1 MGKANINNKHKQ
13 LATTIMQSLTF
24 ISALQFTITCIVS
37 EIVKTL
43 QSFFNIYNW
52 KWNTQSLNQS
62 KTIIT
67 KFFVKYKYNWKYN
80 TSH

>member
-1 MGKANINNKHKQ
+1 MGKANINNKHKH

-43 QSFFNIYNW
+43 QFF
-52 KWNTQSLNQS
+52 
-62 KTIIT
+62 
-67 KFFVKYKYNWKYN
+67 
-80 TSH
+80 